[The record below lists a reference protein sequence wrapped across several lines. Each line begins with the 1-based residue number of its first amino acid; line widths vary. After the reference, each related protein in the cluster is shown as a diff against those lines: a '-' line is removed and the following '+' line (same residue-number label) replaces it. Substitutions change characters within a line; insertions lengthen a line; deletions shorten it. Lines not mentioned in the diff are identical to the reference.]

1 VTPGQIHGVVLF
13 GAYAVLW
20 FLALLC
26 LLPVGIGSATDPETG
41 VPLSPRLGLKAL
53 LATAIAAV
61 LFGVFYALIVFKVLD
76 L

>member
-1 VTPGQIHGVVLF
+1 VTPAQIHGVVLF
-13 GAYAVLW
+13 GAFATFW

-41 VPLSPRLGLKAL
+41 IPLSPRLGLKAL
-53 LATAIAAV
+53 LATAIAIV
-61 LFGVFYALIVFKVLD
+61 LFGIFYGLIAFRVLD

>member
-1 VTPGQIHGVVLF
+1 MTPGQIHGVVLF
-13 GAYAVLW
+13 GAYATFW
-20 FLALLC
+20 FISLLC

-61 LFGVFYALIVFKVLD
+61 LFGIFYALIVFKVLD